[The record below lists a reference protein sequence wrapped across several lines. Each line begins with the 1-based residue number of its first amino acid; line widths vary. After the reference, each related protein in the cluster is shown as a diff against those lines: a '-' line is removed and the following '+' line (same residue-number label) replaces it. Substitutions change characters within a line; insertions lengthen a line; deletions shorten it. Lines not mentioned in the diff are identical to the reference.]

1 MEKFYEIECGVLEV
15 VMNELNKVIQELK
28 SKEEIHEFN
37 IILDDM
43 LESIEVS
50 IDAVKGLKINA
61 GMTNLRNS
69 FELIVAYVAIIKNEK
84 LRANYMD
91 VTKNRNIRSFSD
103 EITKIIERD
112 IYEEVYKMLCEFAHP
127 TLLRNYFCENSKTEE
142 GIKVN
147 RNIGMFLLIIII
159 REYVTYLSVAYDKEE
174 DFTLDSLIFLYFG
187 AFIISLR
194 RANADKE
201 LIKKYEILFGTKE
214 QKEMLKAK
222 QDELKNLIEENK
234 EEITRKLEEA
244 MNTNSELKMKLVQ
257 YVHEENLQ

>member
-1 MEKFYEIECGVLEV
+1 
-15 VMNELNKVIQELK
+15 
-28 SKEEIHEFN
+28 
-37 IILDDM
+37 
-43 LESIEVS
+43 
-50 IDAVKGLKINA
+50 
-61 GMTNLRNS
+61 
-69 FELIVAYVAIIKNEK
+69 
-84 LRANYMD
+84 
-91 VTKNRNIRSFSD
+91 
-103 EITKIIERD
+103 
-112 IYEEVYKMLCEFAHP
+112 
-127 TLLRNYFCENSKTEE
+127 
-142 GIKVN
+142 
-147 RNIGMFLLIIII
+147 MFLLIIII

-174 DFTLDSLIFLYFG
+174 DFTLDSLIFLFFG